1 MMHMHHLLYLSMAVF
16 GQVNFQALNS
26 AVNPQSMK
34 KGPEPGHPWPIR
46 LGGTC
51 EVSKQWVLR
60 GSVITKTWP
69 LTHSS
74 STSKERI
81 TGLR

>member
-1 MMHMHHLLYLSMAVF
+1 MK
-16 GQVNFQALNS
+16 
-26 AVNPQSMK
+26 SMK
-34 KGPEPGHPWPIR
+34 KGPESGHPWPIR

-51 EVSKQWVLR
+51 EVFKQCVLR

-69 LTHSS
+69 LTHSPG
-74 STSKERI
+74 TSKERI